1 MGQLENKKKVKI
13 QYNNQK
19 INELELNANS
29 KLDTIRKKLIKSI
42 DFPFIFL
49 DDNDNE
55 ITKEEEASCK
65 LNDILEG
72 RYLYIKKKIKTRK
85 IVGEKIDSN
94 NGLDFYLY
102 PKANLTDIQKTN
114 SFNIMIIGETGVGK
128 STWIHSLLNY
138 LEEIEFDENIRYL
151 LFDEKQKQK
160 EYEMKYGKKTLG
172 SSITDIPEIYE
183 IAPTKLFD
191 NPIQIID
198 TTGFGDT
205 RGIEY
210 DNKNMKDIQNL
221 FENSKIGKIHA
232 ICLVFKATET
242 RAHDRFKYIID
253 KIFSLFGDDVKNN
266 FIIIFTFFDFYSEN
280 SIIKVLKDENSSL
293 CKILGDINN
302 LPIFSFNNKAYF
314 EKNRNLYYDIYEKN
328 IKNYQDFFFYLS
340 YIQPIELE
348 KTKKILK
355 ARVQIREQINTFYVD
370 TNRIIKEINTLKNIN
385 KNKSDKKRS
394 IIEYYNSTYSLY
406 CQNHERMC
414 HRNCNGELLC
424 PHFNE
429 QKSKKCNVCSCSESN
444 HRYIMNYDN
453 KKEEEY
459 NSIFLNEI
467 DINNDKYI
475 KYYNRIYHY
484 LIGYLENFHKIVLQN
499 KEINEISLKKEADNN
514 KGNYIINIFN
524 EVISKK
530 NIITDFMKDNL
541 LVIESLNENERINLV
556 HKFIDICINNKD
568 I

>member
-370 TNRIIKEINTLKNIN
+370 TNRIIKEINTLKNIH
-385 KNKSDKKRS
+385 KNKSDKTKS
-394 IIEYYNSTYSLY
+394 IIQYYINTHTIY
-406 CQNHERMC
+406 CYNHKR
-414 HRNCNGELLC
+414 
-424 PHFNE
+424 
-429 QKSKKCNVCSCSESN
+429 K
-444 HRYIMNYDN
+444 
-453 KKEEEY
+453 
-459 NSIFLNEI
+459 
-467 DINNDKYI
+467 
-475 KYYNRIYHY
+475 
-484 LIGYLENFHKIVLQN
+484 
-499 KEINEISLKKEADNN
+499 
-514 KGNYIINIFN
+514 
-524 EVISKK
+524 
-530 NIITDFMKDNL
+530 
-541 LVIESLNENERINLV
+541 
-556 HKFIDICINNKD
+556 
-568 I
+568 

>member
-406 CQNHERMC
+406 CQNHE
-414 HRNCNGELLC
+414 
-424 PHFNE
+424 
-429 QKSKKCNVCSCSESN
+429 
-444 HRYIMNYDN
+444 IM
-453 KKEEEY
+453 
-459 NSIFLNEI
+459 
-467 DINNDKYI
+467 
-475 KYYNRIYHY
+475 
-484 LIGYLENFHKIVLQN
+484 
-499 KEINEISLKKEADNN
+499 
-514 KGNYIINIFN
+514 INI
-524 EVISKK
+524 
-530 NIITDFMKDNL
+530 
-541 LVIESLNENERINLV
+541 
-556 HKFIDICINNKD
+556 
-568 I
+568 

>member
-424 PHFNE
+424 PHFNK
-429 QKSKKCNVCSCSESN
+429 QISKNCNVCSCSESS
-444 HRYIMNYDN
+444 HRYIMNYEN

-475 KYYNRIYHY
+475 KYYNGIYHY
-484 LIGYLENFHKIVLQN
+484 LISYIENFHKIVLQN
-499 KEINEISLKKEADNN
+499 KEINEISLKKEDGNN
-514 KGNYIINIFN
+514 KGNYIINAFN
-524 EVISKK
+524 EVITKK
-530 NIITDFMKDNL
+530 NIITDFVKDNL
-541 LVIESLNENERINLV
+541 FVIESLNENERINLV
-556 HKFIDICINNKD
+556 HNFIDICINNKD

>member
-328 IKNYQDFFFYLS
+328 IKNYQDFFF
-340 YIQPIELE
+340 
-348 KTKKILK
+348 
-355 ARVQIREQINTFYVD
+355 
-370 TNRIIKEINTLKNIN
+370 
-385 KNKSDKKRS
+385 
-394 IIEYYNSTYSLY
+394 
-406 CQNHERMC
+406 
-414 HRNCNGELLC
+414 
-424 PHFNE
+424 
-429 QKSKKCNVCSCSESN
+429 
-444 HRYIMNYDN
+444 
-453 KKEEEY
+453 
-459 NSIFLNEI
+459 
-467 DINNDKYI
+467 
-475 KYYNRIYHY
+475 IYH
-484 LIGYLENFHKIVLQN
+484 
-499 KEINEISLKKEADNN
+499 
-514 KGNYIINIFN
+514 IFN
-524 EVISKK
+524 P
-530 NIITDFMKDNL
+530 
-541 LVIESLNENERINLV
+541 
-556 HKFIDICINNKD
+556 
-568 I
+568 